1 MESNLSGLV
10 PAARLVPALPPAVT
24 LGLTAAYTTLY
35 ALLFFSVYAQ
45 LWLVLLYGHKR
56 LSYQTVFLALCLLWA
71 ALCTTLFSFYF
82 RDSPRANRLGPMPFW
97 LRYCCPVCLQ
107 FFTLTLMNLYFAQ
120 VVFKAKAKRRP
131 EMSRGLLAVRGAF
144 AGASLLFLLVNVLCC
159 AVLSRRRRAQPWAL
173 LLVRVLVSDCLYVIC
188 ALSLAACLCLV
199 ARRAPST
206 SIYLEAKGTR
216 VCQAAAMGGAMV
228 LLYASRACYNL
239 AALALAPRSRLDA
252 FDYDWYNV
260 SDQADLVNDLGNKG
274 YLVFGL
280 ILCVW
285 ELLPTAL
292 LVGFFRVHGPP
303 QDLVFGSPSD
313 FFDRAGHC
321 EDEGCSWERGRSE
334 STSMSGSLGSGSW
347 YGAMGREPA
356 WCGDSQ
362 TRTTALLF
370 SQVLRPGG
378 HHRSLHH
385 PADVIP
391 FVLPPEHPDHSP
403 PIPGPATPPV
413 PSSPAASCP
422 GSWEAV
428 AASSPGQLLATLVVV
443 SLCCPLG
450 WGAWPWLPDALQHL
464 GMTCRLCF
472 YTGASYLS
480 CTCGSINSVCA
491 PQKKINK
498 RFLQSPAWR
507 HQPSCSHSGDSGKGL
522 GSDPVVQYEDLITCF
537 QNGFSH
543 SPFSV
548 PRV

>member
-1 MESNLSGLV
+1 MESNLSGPV
-10 PAARLVPALPPAVT
+10 PASGLVPALPPAVT

-71 ALCTTLFSFYF
+71 ALRTTLFSFYF
-82 RDSPRANRLGPMPFW
+82 RDTSRANRLGPLPFW
-97 LRYCCPVCLQ
+97 LLYCCPVCLQ
-107 FFTLTLMNLYFAQ
+107 FFTLTLMNLYFAQVTVVTGWGRAVGWQASRAQRSNGHLCSQ

-144 AGASLLFLLVNVLCC
+144 VGASLLFLLVNVLC

-173 LLVRVLVSDCLYVIC
+173 LLVRVLVSDSLFVIC

-206 SIYLEAKGTR
+206 SIYLEAKGTS

-280 ILCVW
+280 ILFVW
-285 ELLPTAL
+285 ELLPTTL
-292 LVGFFRVHGPP
+292 LVGFFRVHRPP
-303 QDLVFGSPSD
+303 QDLSTSHILNGQVFGSRSY

-321 EDEGCSWERGRSE
+321 EDESCSWEHGRGE

-347 YGAMGREPA
+347 YGAIGQEPG
-356 WCGDSQ
+356 WYRGTQ
-362 TRTTALLF
+362 TRTTPLLF
-370 SQVLRPGG
+370 SQAPGTG
-378 HHRSLHH
+378 SHHHSLY
-385 PADVIP
+385 
-391 FVLPPEHPDHSP
+391 S
-403 PIPGPATPPV
+403 TP
-413 PSSPAASCP
+413 
-422 GSWEAV
+422 
-428 AASSPGQLLATLVVV
+428 QT
-443 SLCCPLG
+443 
-450 WGAWPWLPDALQHL
+450 
-464 GMTCRLCF
+464 
-472 YTGASYLS
+472 
-480 CTCGSINSVCA
+480 
-491 PQKKINK
+491 
-498 RFLQSPAWR
+498 
-507 HQPSCSHSGDSGKGL
+507 
-522 GSDPVVQYEDLITCF
+522 
-537 QNGFSH
+537 
-543 SPFSV
+543 
-548 PRV
+548 

>member
-10 PAARLVPALPPAVT
+10 PAAGLVPALPPAVT

-71 ALCTTLFSFYF
+71 ALRTTLFSFYF
-82 RDSPRANRLGPMPFW
+82 RDTPRANRLGPLPFW
-97 LRYCCPVCLQ
+97 LLYCCPVCLQ

-144 AGASLLFLLVNVLCC
+144 VGASLLFLLVNVLC

-173 LLVRVLVSDCLYVIC
+173 LLVRVLVSDSLFVIC

-199 ARRAPST
+199 ARRAPTT
-206 SIYLEAKGTR
+206 SIYLEAKGTS

-280 ILCVW
+280 ILFVW
-285 ELLPTAL
+285 ELLPTTL
-292 LVGFFRVHGPP
+292 LVGFFRVHRPP
-303 QDLVFGSPSD
+303 QDLSTSRILNGQVFGSRSY

-321 EDEGCSWERGRSE
+321 EDEGCSWEHSRGESTRCWDQAATTTVSTPPHRRDPPPFPPRTPTPQSSHPRPLCQVHLPLLAQDSGGCGCLLPWPAPCYSCRSE
-334 STSMSGSLGSGSW
+334 
-347 YGAMGREPA
+347 
-356 WCGDSQ
+356 
-362 TRTTALLF
+362 LL
-370 SQVLRPGG
+370 L
-378 HHRSLHH
+378 
-385 PADVIP
+385 
-391 FVLPPEHPDHSP
+391 SP
-403 PIPGPATPPV
+403 RM
-413 PSSPAASCP
+413 
-422 GSWEAV
+422 
-428 AASSPGQLLATLVVV
+428 
-443 SLCCPLG
+443 
-450 WGAWPWLPDALQHL
+450 GAWPWLPDA
-464 GMTCRLCF
+464 
-472 YTGASYLS
+472 
-480 CTCGSINSVCA
+480 
-491 PQKKINK
+491 
-498 RFLQSPAWR
+498 
-507 HQPSCSHSGDSGKGL
+507 HSTL
-522 GSDPVVQYEDLITCF
+522 A
-537 QNGFSH
+537 
-543 SPFSV
+543 
-548 PRV
+548 

>member
-10 PAARLVPALPPAVT
+10 PAAGLVPALPPAVT

-71 ALCTTLFSFYF
+71 ALRTTLFSFYF
-82 RDSPRANRLGPMPFW
+82 RDTPRANRLGPLPFW
-97 LRYCCPVCLQ
+97 LLYCCPVCLQ

-144 AGASLLFLLVNVLCC
+144 VGASLLFLLVNVLC

-173 LLVRVLVSDCLYVIC
+173 LLVRVLVSDSLFVIC

-206 SIYLEAKGTR
+206 SIYLEAKGTS

-280 ILCVW
+280 ILFVW
-285 ELLPTAL
+285 ELLPTTL
-292 LVGFFRVHGPP
+292 LVGFFRVHRPP
-303 QDLVFGSPSD
+303 QDLSTSRILNGQVFGSRSY

-321 EDEGCSWERGRSE
+321 EDEGCSWEHGHSE
-334 STSMSGSLGSGSW
+334 STRCW
-347 YGAMGREPA
+347 DQVA
-356 WCGDSQ
+356 
-362 TRTTALLF
+362 TTTV
-370 SQVLRPGG
+370 S
-378 HHRSLHH
+378 
-385 PADVIP
+385 
-391 FVLPPEHPDHSP
+391 
-403 PIPGPATPPV
+403 TPPHRRD
-413 PSSPAASCP
+413 PLFFFPRTPRPQSSQPRPRAKFTYRFLPRITGDCGHLFPWPAPCSSCRSELVLSP
-422 GSWEAV
+422 QGNMAL
-428 AASSPGQLLATLVVV
+428 AAR
-443 SLCCPLG
+443 CP
-450 WGAWPWLPDALQHL
+450 QHL

-480 CTCGSINSVCA
+480 CTCHSINSVCT
-491 PQKKINK
+491 PHVFTVICLLFVPFF
-498 RFLQSPAWR
+498 FL
-507 HQPSCSHSGDSGKGL
+507 K
-522 GSDPVVQYEDLITCF
+522 
-537 QNGFSH
+537 NGTF
-543 SPFSV
+543 F
-548 PRV
+548 

>member
-10 PAARLVPALPPAVT
+10 PAAGLVPALPPAVT

-71 ALCTTLFSFYF
+71 ALRTTLFSFYF
-82 RDSPRANRLGPMPFW
+82 RDTPRANRLGPLPFW
-97 LRYCCPVCLQ
+97 LLYCCPVCLQ

-144 AGASLLFLLVNVLCC
+144 VGASLLFLLVNVLC
-159 AVLSRRRRAQPWAL
+159 AVLSRRRRTQPWVL
-173 LLVRVLVSDCLYVIC
+173 LLVRVLVSDSLFVIC

-206 SIYLEAKGTR
+206 SIYLEAKGTS

-280 ILCVW
+280 ILFVW
-285 ELLPTAL
+285 ELLPTTL
-292 LVGFFRVHGPP
+292 LVGFFRVHRPP
-303 QDLVFGSPSD
+303 QDLSTSRILNGQVSGSRSY

-321 EDEGCSWERGRSE
+321 EDEACAWEHSPGE
-334 STSMSGSLGSGSW
+334 STRCWVQAATTTVSTPLHRRDPPSCAPRTQRPQSLL
-347 YGAMGREPA
+347 P
-356 WCGDSQ
+356 Q
-362 TRTTALLF
+362 ALGP
-370 SQVLRPGG
+370 VL
-378 HHRSLHH
+378 S
-385 PADVIP
+385 
-391 FVLPPEHPDHSP
+391 
-403 PIPGPATPPV
+403 
-413 PSSPAASCP
+413 AASCP
-422 GSWEAV
+422 GTWELW
-428 AASSPGQLLATLVVV
+428 SLPPPPTRCSELL
-443 SLCCPLG
+443 PPPRM
-450 WGAWPWLPDALQHL
+450 GAWPWLPDA
-464 GMTCRLCF
+464 
-472 YTGASYLS
+472 
-480 CTCGSINSVCA
+480 
-491 PQKKINK
+491 
-498 RFLQSPAWR
+498 
-507 HQPSCSHSGDSGKGL
+507 HSTL
-522 GSDPVVQYEDLITCF
+522 A
-537 QNGFSH
+537 
-543 SPFSV
+543 
-548 PRV
+548 